1 MQSISASNNP
11 ISKEFELEQSI
22 AEAWDGNVE
31 LRSKELF
38 NATDDCYINIIQPWV
53 LSKINE
59 YTDSNDFLL
68 DIGCGC
74 GYLTNQIY
82 LNGRTQIIGIDIS
95 KKSIAIAKSNFS
107 HISFAVQNFCS
118 YNTSYYF
125 DLCIAVMV
133 LNNFPDINKFLEH
146 LFHVLNDDGKAII
159 VIPHP
164 CFWPTNHI
172 KDSTY
177 YYLKEKGYNFK
188 FSTKKQ
194 KKYPANVFYFH
205 RPLEVYFECF
215 KKHGFVV
222 ERVTE
227 LPEVTN
233 IQNPDIIGFVIK
245 KNSTK

>member
-95 KKSIAIAKSNFS
+95 KKSPIFAIGLQRQF
-107 HISFAVQNFCS
+107 HILTKIKEAFCLS
-118 YNTSYYF
+118 
-125 DLCIAVMV
+125 LI
-133 LNNFPDINKFLEH
+133 
-146 LFHVLNDDGKAII
+146 
-159 VIPHP
+159 
-164 CFWPTNHI
+164 
-172 KDSTY
+172 
-177 YYLKEKGYNFK
+177 EK
-188 FSTKKQ
+188 T
-194 KKYPANVFYFH
+194 
-205 RPLEVYFECF
+205 
-215 KKHGFVV
+215 
-222 ERVTE
+222 
-227 LPEVTN
+227 
-233 IQNPDIIGFVIK
+233 
-245 KNSTK
+245 